1 MSVLT
6 EDAALTRVAPDG
18 GREAGS
24 RPLLHEHRL
33 TLYLDGEPWLST
45 VCTREYLEQLVL
57 GRLCTS
63 GRIQSLEDLVSLRF
77 TDDETRAEACLRPGP
92 EPVAPRRLTD
102 RSGWGSGEI
111 FRLAA
116 EMKRS
121 MPLHDDTY
129 STHGCLLLHRGEVLC
144 CREDIGR
151 HNALDKAVGEA
162 LLRRLPMEECVLYT
176 TGRVSREI
184 AEKVIA
190 AGIPVLVSRTL
201 PTLEAVEYARGRG
214 LTLIGRAWE
223 EQYEVYAD

>member
-6 EDAALTRVAPDG
+6 ENAAVTRVTPNG
-18 GREAGS
+18 GREAAS
-24 RPLLHEHRL
+24 RPLLREHRL
-33 TLYLDGEPWLST
+33 TFCLDGEPWAST

-63 GRIQSLEDLVSLRF
+63 GRIRRREDLVSLRF
-77 TDDETRAEACLRPGP
+77 TEDETRAEASLRPGQ
-92 EPVAPRRLTD
+92 EPGAPRRLTD
-102 RSGWGSGEI
+102 KSSWGSGDI

-116 EMKRS
+116 YLKRS

-151 HNALDKAVGEA
+151 HNAIDKAVGEI
-162 LLRRLPMEECVLYT
+162 LLRGLPPEECVLYT
-176 TGRVSREI
+176 TGRVSAEI
-184 AEKVIA
+184 AEKAVT

-201 PTLEAVEYARGRG
+201 PTLEAVEFARERG

-223 EQYEVYAD
+223 EQYEVFAD